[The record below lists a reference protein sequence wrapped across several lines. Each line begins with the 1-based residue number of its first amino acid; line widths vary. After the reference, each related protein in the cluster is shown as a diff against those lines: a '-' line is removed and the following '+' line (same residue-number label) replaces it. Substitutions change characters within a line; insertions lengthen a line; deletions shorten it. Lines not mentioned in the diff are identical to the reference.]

1 MLTVTWKDAGAELP
15 DDDTLVLLAL
25 NDDEVWPGY
34 RDGDIWRY
42 VDAMPITG
50 EHVTHWMHLPP
61 APAALVT
68 MSPPCALF
76 HPDTRLE
83 KA

>member
-1 MLTVTWKDAGAELP
+1 MTIWNDTATTMP

-34 RDGDIWRY
+34 RDGDIWRS

-50 EHVTHWMHLPP
+50 ERVTHWMQMPALPTT
-61 APAALVT
+61 V
-68 MSPPCALF
+68 
-76 HPDTRLE
+76 
-83 KA
+83 